1 MQTCRCLSYLVSL
14 RFPFAGDLPQKTGLT
29 PSLENLARDLD
40 RAPCLPHK
48 DGPPAAKDGG
58 KGEREG
64 VKSSIS
70 NRRKKLVL
78 GQAPGFFFSAYK
90 GISGA
95 AEKMWKRR
103 RN

>member
-1 MQTCRCLSYLVSL
+1 M
-14 RFPFAGDLPQKTGLT
+14 TGLT
-29 PSLENLARDLD
+29 PPLENLARDLD
-40 RAPCLPHK
+40 RAPCLPHR

-64 VKSSIS
+64 VKRSIS
-70 NRRKKLVL
+70 NRRKKPQDV
-78 GQAPGFFFSAYK
+78 FFSAYR
-90 GISGA
+90 GIRGA